1 MEIIIVALLILIG
14 LVCFTICICTKKSV
28 NNYVEEEKSTS
39 TNAKQ
44 CSHNYVNLGHNSY
57 YLIQQC
63 TKCGEIRRIK
73 LF

>member
-1 MEIIIVALLILIG
+1 METIIVAFLILIG

-28 NNYVEEEKSTS
+28 NDYVEEKKPTS
-39 TNAKQ
+39 TNIKQ
-44 CSHNYVNLGHNSY
+44 CSHDYVNLGHNNY